1 VGRRTAFLPLS
12 FATAAV
18 GVLIYGTL
26 RDVSVVAVALAGA
39 SLAATGMRLW
49 LTFRENA
56 AMFELVHH
64 EASSDA
70 LTGLGN
76 RRALMRD
83 LAARLHEDCD
93 LERTLLVLFDLDGF
107 KHYNDSFG
115 HPAGDALLARLGDN
129 LARQLD
135 GVGDAYRMGGDEFCA
150 ILRLRDAPADRA
162 AQEAAAALAERGEGF
177 SVTASYGGVVLPDDT
192 RDPQQALRLADQR
205 MYARKRRGRVSAQ
218 RQSRDVLLR
227 ALAERHPEIGEH
239 LDGVADLAVAVCH
252 RLGLEGDD
260 VERVRHAAELH
271 DIGKVAIP
279 DAILDKPGP
288 LDDDEWAFMR
298 RHTMIGERI
307 VMAAPALAPV
317 ARLIRASHE
326 RWDGTGYP
334 DRLAGEAIP
343 LGSRIVAVC
352 DAYDAM
358 VADRPYRRGMGHEA
372 ALAELQRCAGTQF
385 DRAVVDAFCVETLAS
400 GNEPRGRPSG
410 SSLVVAGS

>member
-1 VGRRTAFLPLS
+1 VQE
-12 FATAAV
+12 
-18 GVLIYGTL
+18 
-26 RDVSVVAVALAGA
+26 VSAVAVALAGA

-76 RRALMRD
+76 RRALLRD
-83 LAARLHEDCD
+83 LAARLSDD
-93 LERTLLVLFDLDGF
+93 RDVERTLLVLFDLDGF

-129 LARQLD
+129 LARQLGGT
-135 GVGDAYRMGGDEFCA
+135 GVAYRMGGDEFCA
-150 ILRLRDAPADRA
+150 ILHLGDAPAAHVADVA
-162 AQEAAAALAERGEGF
+162 AGALVERGEGF
-177 SVTASYGGVVLPDDT
+177 SVTASHGGVVLPDDT
-192 RDPQQALRLADQR
+192 RDPQEALRLADQR
-205 MYARKRRGRVSAQ
+205 MYARKRSGRASAQ

-227 ALAERHPEIGEH
+227 ALAERSPGLGEH
-239 LDGVADLAVAVCH
+239 LDGVADLAVGVCR
-252 RLGLEGDD
+252 RLGHEGEE

-279 DAILDKPGP
+279 DAILHKPGP

-326 RWDGTGYP
+326 RWDGAGYP
-334 DRLAGEAIP
+334 DGLAGDAIP
-343 LGSRIVAVC
+343 QGSRIVAVC

-358 VADRPYRRGMGHEA
+358 VTDRPYRPGMRHEA
-372 ALAELQRCAGTQF
+372 ALAELRRCAGTQF
-385 DRAVVDAFCVETLAS
+385 DPDVVDAFCLEALAS
-400 GNEPRGRPSG
+400 IGGAGGAAAG
-410 SSLVVAGS
+410 SSALVAAGS